1 MQNAHNFSNPIL
13 SNEVAQYGVIRFS
26 CFQHGSP
33 ERNHALSPIINH
45 ASGCMSVAGDGSATS
60 HQVMVPSRESR
71 GAGEGLGRGDRM
83 VRRETRVM
91 AGRACARDGFAGR
104 RSAGNGT
111 RGPLRNNA
119 LFVVYFACG
128 VVSFRYPLLWRGG
141 GSVSHVCT
149 CGTMLG
155 FFGFHR
161 AYEFLHLFSGKTEW
175 RWLCRWFR
183 E

>member
-1 MQNAHNFSNPIL
+1 MRDVQNARNFSNPIL
-13 SNEVAQYGVIRFS
+13 SNEVAQYGVIRIS

-111 RGPLRNNA
+111 LRA
-119 LFVVYFACG
+119 RARQCLVIPVVHCVY
-128 VVSFRYPLLWRGG
+128 
-141 GSVSHVCT
+141 
-149 CGTMLG
+149 G
-155 FFGFHR
+155 FQP
-161 AYEFLHLFSGKTEW
+161 LFSGKTEW
-175 RWLCRWFR
+175 RWLLRWFKG
-183 E
+183 